1 MKKILDGSEM
11 YSWAQDLF
19 PICRSLT
26 GEGVRDT
33 LSYLKKLLPDLDVHE
48 IKSGDNVLDWQVPQE
63 WNIKDAYIKNEKGEK
78 IIDFH
83 QNNLHVVSYSE
94 PIDTTLQLNDLQR
107 NLHSLPAQPDAI
119 PYITSY
125 YSSNWGFCLTQEQR
139 NSLKDEKYHVFIDSE
154 LKNGVLNYA
163 DLVIKGSST
172 KEILLSTYVCH
183 PSMGNN
189 ELSGPIVST
198 ALAKW
203 ISTLKNP
210 YYTYRFIFI
219 PETIGSIV
227 YLSKHMEHLKTN
239 VIAGFN
245 ITCVGDDRC
254 YSFMPSRNGSTLAD
268 RVGKH
273 VLGHIDS
280 DYQQYTWL
288 DRGSDERQYCAPGVD
303 LPIATIM
310 RSKYGEYPEYH
321 TSLDDLSLIS
331 PAGLKGG
338 LNAFI
343 KSIEAIEFNCFPK
356 VQVLGEPQLGKRG
369 LYPETS
375 TKESTDAV
383 RTMMDFITYADG
395 KIDLLE
401 IAEKINA
408 PVWELYEIVETLVQH
423 GLISASKEKK

>member
-1 MKKILDGSEM
+1 MKKVTSGDEM
-11 YSWAQDLF
+11 YAWAEDLF

-26 GEGVRDT
+26 GSGVRDT
-33 LSYLKKLLPDLDVHE
+33 LSYLKNLLPTLNMHE
-48 IKSGDNVLDWQVPQE
+48 IKTGENVLDWQVPLE
-63 WNIKDAYIKNEKGEK
+63 WDIIDAYIENEKGKK
-78 IIDFH
+78 IIDF
-83 QNNLHVVSYSE
+83 NTSNLHVVGYSE
-94 PIDTTLQLNDLQR
+94 PIDTILDLAELQKH
-107 NLHSLPAQPDAI
+107 LHSLPSLPNAI

-125 YSSNWGFCLTQEQR
+125 YSRNWGFCLSHEQR
-139 NSLKDEKYHVFIDSE
+139 LALEDTKYHAVIDSE
-154 LKNGVLNYA
+154 LKDGVLNYS
-163 DLVIKGSST
+163 DLVIKGQSS
-172 KEILLSTYVCH
+172 KEVLLSTYVCH

-189 ELSGPIVST
+189 ELSGPIVSA

-203 ISTLKNP
+203 INSLESP

-227 YLSKHMEHLKTN
+227 YLSQHMEHLKSN

-254 YSFMPSRNGSTLAD
+254 YSFLPSRNGSTLAD

-273 VLGHIDS
+273 VLSHIDS
-280 DYQQYTWL
+280 DYKQYTWL

-310 RSKYGEYPEYH
+310 RSKYDEYPEYH

-331 PAGLKGG
+331 PAGLRGG

-343 KSIEAIEFNCFPK
+343 KAIEVIEFNCFPK
-356 VQVLGEPQLGKRG
+356 AQVLGEPQLGKRG

-383 RTMMDFITYADG
+383 RTMMDFTTYADG
-395 KIDLLE
+395 EIDLLE
-401 IAEKINA
+401 IAEKINV
-408 PVWELYEIVETLVQH
+408 PIWELYAIVKKLVQH
-423 GLISASKEKK
+423 GLISISKEQK

>member
-26 GEGVRDT
+26 GAGVRET
-33 LSYLKKLLPDLDVHE
+33 LSYIKKLLPDLDIHE
-48 IKSGDNVLDWQVPQE
+48 IKSGEKVMDWKVPQE
-63 WNIKDAYIKNEKGEK
+63 WDIKDAYVKNEKGEK

-83 QNNLHVVSYSE
+83 KNNLHLVSYSE
-94 PIDTTLQLNDLQR
+94 PIDTTMSLKDLQK
-107 NLHSLPAQPDAI
+107 NLHSIPAQPDAI

-125 YSSNWGFCLTQEQR
+125 YSRNWGFCISQQQR
-139 NSLKDEKYHVFIDSE
+139 DSLMDEKYQVFIDSE
-154 LKNGVLNYA
+154 LKNGVMNYA
-163 DLVIKGSST
+163 DLVIKGKSS
-172 KEILLSTYVCH
+172 KEILLSTYICH

-203 ISTLKNP
+203 ISSLNDP

-219 PETIGSIV
+219 PETIGSIA
-227 YLSKHMEHLKTN
+227 YLSKHMEHLKVN

-273 VLGHIDS
+273 VLSNIDS

-331 PAGLKGG
+331 PAGLRGG

-343 KSIEAIEFNCFPK
+343 KAIEAIEFNFYPK
-356 VQVLGEPQLGKRG
+356 VNVLGEPQLGKRG

-375 TKESTDAV
+375 TLESTDAV
-383 RTMMDFITYADG
+383 RTLMDFITYADG
-395 KIDLLE
+395 TIDLLE
-401 IAEKINA
+401 IAEKINI
-408 PVWELYEIVETLVQH
+408 PIWELYEIIEILVDH
-423 GLISASKEKK
+423 GLISALEEQK

>member
-33 LSYLKKLLPDLDVHE
+33 LSYLNKLLPDLDVHE

-310 RSKYGEYPEYH
+310 RSKYDEYPEYH

>member
-19 PICRSLT
+19 PICRSIT
-26 GEGVRDT
+26 GAGVRET
-33 LSYLKKLLPDLDVHE
+33 LSYIKKLLPDLDIHE
-48 IKSGDNVLDWQVPQE
+48 IKSGEKVMDWKVPQE
-63 WNIKDAYIKNEKGEK
+63 WDIKDAYVKNEKGEK
-78 IIDFH
+78 IIDFRK
-83 QNNLHVVSYSE
+83 NNLHLVSYSE
-94 PIDTTLQLNDLQR
+94 PIDTTMSLKDLQK
-107 NLHSLPAQPDAI
+107 NLHSIPAQPDAI

-125 YSSNWGFCLTQEQR
+125 YSRNWGFCISQQQR
-139 NSLKDEKYHVFIDSE
+139 DSLMDEKYQVFIDSE
-154 LKNGVLNYA
+154 LKNGVMNYA
-163 DLVIKGSST
+163 DLVIKGKSS
-172 KEILLSTYVCH
+172 KEILLSTYICH

-203 ISTLKNP
+203 ISSLNDP

-219 PETIGSIV
+219 PETIGSIA
-227 YLSKHMEHLKTN
+227 YLSKHMEHLKVN

-273 VLGHIDS
+273 VLSNIDS

-331 PAGLKGG
+331 PAGLRGG

-343 KSIEAIEFNCFPK
+343 KAIEAIEFNFYPK
-356 VQVLGEPQLGKRG
+356 VNVLGEPQLGKRG

-375 TKESTDAV
+375 TLESTDAV
-383 RTMMDFITYADG
+383 RTLMDFITYADG
-395 KIDLLE
+395 TIDLLE
-401 IAEKINA
+401 IAEKINI
-408 PVWELYEIVETLVQH
+408 PIWELYESVEILVDH
-423 GLISASKEKK
+423 GLISALEEQK

>member
-1 MKKILDGSEM
+1 M
-11 YSWAQDLF
+11 
-19 PICRSLT
+19 
-26 GEGVRDT
+26 
-33 LSYLKKLLPDLDVHE
+33 
-48 IKSGDNVLDWQVPQE
+48 
-63 WNIKDAYIKNEKGEK
+63 
-78 IIDFH
+78 
-83 QNNLHVVSYSE
+83 
-94 PIDTTLQLNDLQR
+94 
-107 NLHSLPAQPDAI
+107 
-119 PYITSY
+119 
-125 YSSNWGFCLTQEQR
+125 
-139 NSLKDEKYHVFIDSE
+139 
-154 LKNGVLNYA
+154 
-163 DLVIKGSST
+163 
-172 KEILLSTYVCH
+172 
-183 PSMGNN
+183 
-189 ELSGPIVST
+189 
-198 ALAKW
+198 
-203 ISTLKNP
+203 
-210 YYTYRFIFI
+210 
-219 PETIGSIV
+219 
-227 YLSKHMEHLKTN
+227 
-239 VIAGFN
+239 
-245 ITCVGDDRC
+245 
-254 YSFMPSRNGSTLAD
+254 
-268 RVGKH
+268 H

-310 RSKYGEYPEYH
+310 RSKYDEYPEYH

>member
-1 MKKILDGSEM
+1 MKKVTSGDEM
-11 YSWAQDLF
+11 YAWAEDLF

-26 GEGVRDT
+26 GSGVRDT
-33 LSYLKKLLPDLDVHE
+33 LSYLKNLLPTLNMHE
-48 IKSGDNVLDWQVPQE
+48 IKTGENVLDWQVPLE
-63 WNIKDAYIKNEKGEK
+63 WDIKDAYIENEKGKK
-78 IIDFH
+78 IIDF
-83 QNNLHVVSYSE
+83 NTSNLHVVGYSE
-94 PIDTTLQLNDLQR
+94 PIDTILDLAELQKH
-107 NLHSLPAQPDAI
+107 LHSLPSLPNAI

-125 YSSNWGFCLTQEQR
+125 YSRNWGFCLSHEQR
-139 NSLKDEKYHVFIDSE
+139 LALEDTKYHAVIDSE
-154 LKNGVLNYA
+154 LKDGVLNYS
-163 DLVIKGSST
+163 DLVIKGQSS
-172 KEILLSTYVCH
+172 KEVLLSTYVCH

-189 ELSGPIVST
+189 ELSGPIVSA

-203 ISTLKNP
+203 INSLESP

-227 YLSKHMEHLKTN
+227 YLSQHMEHLKSN

-254 YSFMPSRNGSTLAD
+254 YSFLPSRNGSTLAD

-273 VLGHIDS
+273 VLSHIDS
-280 DYQQYTWL
+280 DYKQYTWL

-310 RSKYGEYPEYH
+310 RSKYDEYPEYH

-331 PAGLKGG
+331 PAGLRGG

-343 KSIEAIEFNCFPK
+343 KAIEVIEFNCFPK
-356 VQVLGEPQLGKRG
+356 AQVLGEPQLGKRG

-383 RTMMDFITYADG
+383 RTMMDFTTYADG
-395 KIDLLE
+395 EIDLLE
-401 IAEKINA
+401 IAEKINV
-408 PVWELYEIVETLVQH
+408 PIWELYAIVKKLVQH
-423 GLISASKEKK
+423 GLISISKEQK